1 MPSLH
6 ASHERHNIH
15 TFAGAAGTK
24 GSCIQSQV
32 SVFTSE
38 KYELQCLL
46 SDVMT
51 SVTVATD
58 RLYVWRNSFSSV
70 QTSEP
75 NMLQF
80 HRKTNM
86 IVIVFTV
93 MNIIEII
100 RALRVKRELLLR
112 IQKCEV
118 IGYLIDIYHYQLLS
132 LHYKSHMK
140 VITLLS

>member
-24 GSCIQSQV
+24 ESRIQSQV

-118 IGYLIDIYHYQLLS
+118 IGYIIDIYHYQLLS